1 MPKNRKAGGLH
12 PSAYLNSPYVSQAN
26 SKPVYRNYEIF
37 AATRLYLAE
46 LSEYLLQQERLAYK
60 AGLTTQ
66 ALNKEVLA
74 IINCV
79 RGHYGNNHGL
89 QRRPKPH

>member
-1 MPKNRKAGGLH
+1 MPTNRKASGLYPLANLH
-12 PSAYLNSPYVSQAN
+12 SPYAFQAN

-37 AATRLYLAE
+37 AATRLYLTE

-66 ALNKEVLA
+66 ELNKEVLA

-79 RGHYGNNHGL
+79 RSHYGNNHGL
-89 QRRPKPH
+89 PRRPKHH